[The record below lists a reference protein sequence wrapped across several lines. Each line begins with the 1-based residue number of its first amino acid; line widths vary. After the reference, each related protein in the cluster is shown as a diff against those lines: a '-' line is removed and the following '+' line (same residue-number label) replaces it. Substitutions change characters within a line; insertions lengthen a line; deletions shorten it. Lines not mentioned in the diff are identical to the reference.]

1 MFNAEIQRINV
12 YILIKDDN
20 EKDMFNCWVLNSCY
34 SSKAKPIDA
43 LITVNLSII

>member
-12 YILIKDDN
+12 YILIKYDN
-20 EKDMFNCWVLNSCY
+20 ERDMFNCWVLNSCCF
-34 SSKAKPIDA
+34 SKIKPIDA